1 MSNNAFIIRVNMIQ
15 TLRMASAVFLGAAA
29 ACAHAQAPKS
39 APYPVK
45 PVRIIV
51 GYAPGGATDIVGRLV
66 AQKLTEATGQ
76 TFVVENR
83 PGASAS
89 IASEMVARAAPD
101 GYTLLIAA
109 TTSHSI
115 LPSLMA
121 KLSYDPQ
128 RDFAP
133 VSALALSPLLLA
145 LHPSLPIRSVGE
157 LIKLAR
163 AQPGQLSFGAGGAGT
178 PPHLAGE
185 LFKQMAGVEMLY
197 VPYKGEAP
205 AISDLIGGQ
214 ISLIFSNVIAVL
226 PQVQGGR
233 LRGIAVTA
241 PSRLP
246 SLPALPTIAESGLPG
261 FVVESWFG
269 LVSTAGT
276 PADVIARLN
285 ADTVRGVTQ
294 PDVRDRLAGQGLFV
308 QTGTP
313 AQLTALI
320 QSEIVKWAKVIKAAG
335 IKIE

>member
-1 MSNNAFIIRVNMIQ
+1 MTQ
-15 TLRMASAVFLGAAA
+15 TLRTATAVFLGVTA
-29 ACAHAQAPKS
+29 ACAQAQAPKS
-39 APYPVK
+39 APYPAK

-66 AQKLTEATGQ
+66 AQKLSETSGQ

-101 GYTLLIAA
+101 GYTLIIAA

-115 LPSLMA
+115 LPSLMS
-121 KLSYDPQ
+121 KLPYDPQ

-133 VSALALSPLLLA
+133 VTQLALSPLLLA
-145 LHPSLPIRSVGE
+145 LHPSLPIRSVGDM
-157 LIKLAR
+157 IKLAR

-185 LFKQMAGVEMLY
+185 MFKQMAGVEMLY

-214 ISLIFSNVIAVL
+214 ISLIFSNVVAVL

-246 SLPALPTIAESGLPG
+246 SLPSLPTIAESGLPG

-269 LVSTAGT
+269 LVATAGT
-276 PADVIARLN
+276 PADVIAKLN

-320 QSEIVKWAKVIKAAG
+320 QSEIAKWAKVIKAAG